1 MTPRDASDANDDA
14 HDNAHEDA
22 HEDAH
27 DNRWSDLD
35 RPPLNAASLRRALV
49 REDGL
54 WRAVEV
60 VQRTGS
66 TNSDL
71 VALATEQKADEGAVL
86 VAEEQDAGRGRLD
99 RQWTAPAR
107 SGLFFSVLLK
117 PTQVPVE
124 RWGWLPLL
132 TGVAVATGLSR
143 AAGVDT
149 ALKWPNDLLVTVGG
163 EERKAGGILAE
174 RAGPDA
180 VVVGIGINVTLRED
194 ELPVPGAGSLALA
207 GARTTDRDTVLRAV
221 LRSLEQW
228 YERWRAAGGDPVAS
242 GLQDTY
248 AAGCATLGRVV
259 RAELPGGR
267 SLTGEAVAL
276 DGDGRLVIA
285 TEEGVQE
292 PVGAGDVVHVRP
304 A

>member
-1 MTPRDASDANDDA
+1 MTPRDAADAGGGG
-14 HDNAHEDA
+14 
-22 HEDAH
+22 
-27 DNRWSDLD
+27 RWSDLD
-35 RPPLNAASLRRALV
+35 RPPLDVTALRRGLV
-49 REDGL
+49 REGGL
-54 WRAVEV
+54 WTGVDV

-71 VALATEQKADEGAVL
+71 VAAAAAGEAGEGAVL
-86 VAEEQDAGRGRLD
+86 VAEEQTTGRGRLD
-99 RQWTAPAR
+99 RRWTAPPR
-107 SGLFFSVLLK
+107 SGLFFSVVLT
-117 PTQVPVE
+117 PSEVPVA

-174 RAGPDA
+174 RAGERA
-180 VVVGIGINVTLRED
+180 VVVGVGVNVTLRAA
-194 ELPVPGAGSLALA
+194 ELPVPQAGSLALA
-207 GARTTDRDTVLRAV
+207 GAVSTDRDTLLRSV
-221 LRSLEQW
+221 LRSLEEW
-228 YERWRAAGGDPVAS
+228 YGRWRRAGGDPAEC
-242 GLQDTY
+242 GLQETY
-248 AAGCATLGRVV
+248 AAGCATLGRAV
-259 RAELPGGR
+259 RAELPGDR
-267 SLTGEAVAL
+267 SIVGEAVAV

-292 PVGAGDVVHVRP
+292 PVGAGDIVHLRP

>member
-1 MTPRDASDANDDA
+1 MTPRDASG
-14 HDNAHEDA
+14 DNS
-22 HEDAH
+22 
-27 DNRWSDLD
+27 RWSDLE
-35 RPPLNAASLRRALV
+35 RPPLNAAALRRALV
-49 REDGL
+49 REGGL
-54 WRAVEV
+54 WSGVEV
-60 VQRTGS
+60 VQSTGS

-71 VALATEQKADEGAVL
+71 VTLAGKGSVGEGAVL
-86 VAEEQDAGRGRLD
+86 VAEEQTAGRGRLD

-107 SGLFFSVLLK
+107 SGLFFSVLLT
-117 PTQVPVE
+117 PSEVPVA

-163 EERKAGGILAE
+163 AERKTGGILAE
-174 RAGPDA
+174 RAGDDG
-180 VVVGIGINVTLRED
+180 VVVGVGINVTLRED
-194 ELPVPGAGSLALA
+194 ELPVPQAGSLALA
-207 GARTTDRDTVLRAV
+207 GAVSTDRDPLLRGV

-228 YERWRAAGGDPVAS
+228 YEKWRSVGGDPARS
-242 GLQDTY
+242 GLQETY

-259 RAELPGGR
+259 RAELPGDR
-267 SLTGEAVAL
+267 SITGEAVAV

-292 PVGAGDVVHVRP
+292 PVGAGDIVHLRP